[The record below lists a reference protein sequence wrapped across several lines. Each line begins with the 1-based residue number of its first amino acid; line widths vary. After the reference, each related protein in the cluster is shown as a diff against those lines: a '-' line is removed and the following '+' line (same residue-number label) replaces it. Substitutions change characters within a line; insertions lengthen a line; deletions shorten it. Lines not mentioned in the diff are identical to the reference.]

1 MASVFPI
8 ITEGPAESRSSPEN
22 YSEAK
27 VSFKVPLGKS
37 KQICC
42 LLQPQLPR
50 GLLPVTNVIL
60 LVTVLVNE
68 SYCSNLHE
76 SKIIIF
82 LLS

>member
-1 MASVFPI
+1 MKVETYLVFT
-8 ITEGPAESRSSPEN
+8 TE
-22 YSEAK
+22 
-27 VSFKVPLGKS
+27 PL
-37 KQICC
+37 
-42 LLQPQLPR
+42 LPR
-50 GLLPVTNVIL
+50 GLLTVTNGIP